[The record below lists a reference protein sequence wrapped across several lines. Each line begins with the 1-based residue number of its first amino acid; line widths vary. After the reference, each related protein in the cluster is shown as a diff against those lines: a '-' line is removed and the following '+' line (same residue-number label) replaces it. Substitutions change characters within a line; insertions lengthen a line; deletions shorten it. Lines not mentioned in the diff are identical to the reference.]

1 MALAFARTETGF
13 YTLRFLVG
21 AAEAGFFPGIVLYLT
36 YWFPDRYRARVTSL
50 FAMAVPISGIVAGP
64 LSGFIMTHLAGAAGL
79 AGWQWLFLFEGL
91 PSILL
96 AVVAYFLLADRPY
109 NARFLSE
116 AEKQKIEADLQAD
129 ALRKSDTA
137 PRSFG
142 AALRQPRVYGLALV
156 YFAFYSMQSVLLI
169 WVPTLLKSAGVTDLN
184 EIGWRAA
191 SISLAGTIGMV
202 AIGYSS
208 DRLRERRWHLIGCGG
223 LAALVFML
231 LPLGAAS
238 PNLTTLLLGVA
249 AVLVFAFLGLFW
261 TVPTALLDRKAA
273 AGSIALI
280 SSIGASGSALSP
292 AFIGWTKVLT
302 GSFYG
307 AVSSLALLLL
317 VSMALLYWCMSATL
331 PRRQRG
337 SGMLIA
343 ETGAGN

>member
-1 MALAFARTETGF
+1 VRRSIRAAKIEPEDV
-13 YTLRFLVG
+13 LR
-21 AAEAGFFPGIVLYLT
+21 
-36 YWFPDRYRARVTSL
+36 
-50 FAMAVPISGIVAGP
+50 
-64 LSGFIMTHLAGAAGL
+64 
-79 AGWQWLFLFEGL
+79 
-91 PSILL
+91 
-96 AVVAYFLLADRPY
+96 ADRTILRWVAPI
-109 NARFLSE
+109 AFDAERFAELCATSE
-116 AEKQKIEADLQAD
+116 AAAYDEAFTLYRGDFLEGDFDEWVTAQRERLAAAYEALLSRAAASSRDVAASQTLLGRNPYDEAAYATLIEADLQAD

-249 AVLVFAFLGLFW
+249 AVLIFAFLGLFW